1 MEYLHDLKLLKS
13 GLRWS
18 LKYIELN
25 LTSVHRIL
33 KLTCKR
39 NVLIWK
45 ELLSE
50 TSGKST
56 ML

>member
-33 KLTCKR
+33 KFTCKR
-39 NVLIWK
+39 KVLIWK

-50 TSGKST
+50 TLGKST